1 MIDRGT
7 GLRSEQWLEEPV
19 RTEPALVGVDIGT
32 AGDSL
37 ELLQA
42 TYRDPSAERGVR
54 MRAAIAALPFERP
67 KLAVT
72 VTTSSEDLAARLEA
86 MRRRRAAQPKL
97 IEARAEP
104 GAKAVTL
111 AGAPF
116 VRPRRGC

>member
-1 MIDRGT
+1 
-7 GLRSEQWLEEPV
+7 
-19 RTEPALVGVDIGT
+19 VDIGA

-42 TYRDPSAERGVR
+42 VYRDPAEPLARR

-86 MRRRRAAQPKL
+86 MRRRGSAQPKL
-97 IEARAEP
+97 IEHRAEP
-104 GAKAVTL
+104 AAAKAVTP

-116 VRPRRGC
+116 VSLRRGS